1 MIIIFF
7 HIQINSFFLK
17 SKQDY
22 VINEKKN
29 NCAYNVCTHEISS
42 KGERNKKKIYK
53 IYKDYVSSQK
63 TPILNQIPVINIKKD
78 ERSRE
83 KQIKQKVWIDSD
95 EWRKYEK

>member
-1 MIIIFF
+1 M
-7 HIQINSFFLK
+7 
-17 SKQDY
+17 
-22 VINEKKN
+22 
-29 NCAYNVCTHEISS
+29 
-42 KGERNKKKIYK
+42 KKKIYK